1 MNVSTNTNSP
11 FPDQVVSDAE
21 KATLEYGLQVSRAIE
36 QEWFN
41 YGGSGSNRYAS
52 NWNNFHN
59 LRLYARGEQSV
70 QKYKDELA
78 INGDLSYLNLDWK
91 PVPILSKFSNIVAN
105 GITQKQYDITSYSQD
120 PESLKKRTEYAD
132 NVKFDANTIKQRKI
146 AGSLSGISFARSP
159 VPTEELPGN
168 AEEMDLHMQL
178 KYKPAIEIAEEEA
191 INTVLATNEFN
202 LTKSRVNQ
210 DLVNIGIGI
219 TKTSFNPA
227 EGIVVKYV
235 DPAYCVWSYTEDP
248 NFDDIYYVGEVKSI
262 TIPEL
267 KKEFPHIS
275 DEELERIQKSPGN
288 RRLIRGFE
296 NYDYNTV
303 QVMYFEYKT
312 YTDQV
317 FKIKKTDN
325 GLEKAIEKTDAFNPP
340 ANDNFDRVSRSIE
353 VLYEGA
359 KVVGS
364 DMMLKWEMSENMTR
378 PMADTTR
385 VEMSYSMAA
394 PRMYKGVIQSL
405 ISKCVGFADVIQLT
419 HLKIQQVLS
428 RMVPDGIFLDM
439 DGLAEVDLG
448 NGTNYNPAEALNM
461 YFQTGSVVGRSLT
474 QEGDMN
480 RGKVPIQELSSSSGI
495 GKIQALITAYNY
507 NMQMIRDVT
516 GLNEARDG
524 GMPDANAL
532 VGLQKMAANA
542 SNTATKHIQ
551 DASIYLALSTCEN
564 ISLKIADVLNFPLTK
579 NSLMNS
585 ISTFNVETLKEIEK
599 LNLHDFGIF
608 LEMEPDDEERAELQK
623 NIQISLQ
630 TKEIDIEDVIDIN
643 QVKNLK
649 LANQML
655 KLKRTEKAKKVQE
668 AQQANIQAQAQANA
682 QLAEK
687 AAMAEVQKQQAL
699 TAEKVAIEQAKAGFE
714 MQRMQA
720 EAQIKKELMAT
731 EFEYNIQLSQANVA
745 ATQQKEKEIEDR
757 KDKRI
762 EKEGTQQSEM
772 IQQRQTEGMPK
783 NFESSGNDVMGGF
796 GDLSSFGPS

>member
-41 YGGSGSNRYAS
+41 YGGAGSNRYAA

-105 GITQKQYDITSYSQD
+105 GITQKQYDITSYAQD
-120 PESLKKRTEYAD
+120 PQSLKKRTDYAE
-132 NVKFDANTIKQRKI
+132 NLLFDMLTQETRAI
-146 AGSLSGISFARSP
+146 AGKLTGADLSRTGMQDSDLPESM
-159 VPTEELPGN
+159 EER
-168 AEEMDLHMQL
+168 DLHMQL

-191 INTVLATNEFN
+191 INTVLATNEYH
-202 LTKSRVNQ
+202 LTRARVNQ
-210 DLVNIGIGI
+210 DLVNIGIGM

-227 EGIVVKYV
+227 EGIVVDYV

-267 KKEFPHIS
+267 KKEFPNIS
-275 DEELERIQKSPGN
+275 NEELERIQKSPGN

-303 QVMYFEYKT
+303 QVLYFEYKT

-317 FKIKKTDN
+317 FKIKKTDS
-325 GLEKAIEKTDAFNPP
+325 GLEKAIEKTDQFNPP

-359 KVVGS
+359 KVVGT
-364 DMMLKWEMSENMTR
+364 DLMLKWELSENMTR
-378 PMADTTR
+378 PLADTTR
-385 VEMSYSMAA
+385 VEMSYSIAA

-405 ISKCVGFADVIQLT
+405 ISKCIGFADVIQLT

-428 RMVPDGIFLDM
+428 RMVPDGVFLDV

-448 NGTNYNPAEALNM
+448 NGTNYNPQEALNM
-461 YFQTGSVVGRSLT
+461 YFQTGSVVGRSMT

-524 GMPDANAL
+524 SMPDANAL
-532 VGLQKMAANA
+532 VGLQKMAANT
-542 SNTATKHIQ
+542 SNTATKHLQ
-551 DASIYLALSTCEN
+551 DASIQLTLSTCEN
-564 ISLKIADVLNFPLTK
+564 ISLKISDVLNFPLTK

-585 ISTFNVETLKEIEK
+585 VSTFNVETLKEIEN

-623 NIQISLQ
+623 NIQIALQ
-630 TKEIDIEDVIDIN
+630 TKEIDIEDSIDIS
-643 QVKNLK
+643 QIKNLK
-649 LANQML
+649 LANEML
-655 KLKRTEKAKKVQE
+655 KLKRRKKREREQALVQ
-668 AQQANIQAQAQANA
+668 QNIQAQAQANA
-682 QLAEK
+682 ESAEK

-699 TAEKVAIEQAKAGFE
+699 TAEKVAIEQAKSNFE
-714 MQRMQA
+714 MQRMQT

-731 EFEYNIQLSQANVA
+731 EFQYNLQLAQMKAQETKA
-745 ATQQKEKEIEDR
+745 KDAQIEDR

-762 EKEGTQQSEM
+762 EKEGSQQSQLIE
-772 IQQRQTEGMPK
+772 QRQTQGLPK
-783 NFESSGNDVMGGF
+783 DFESAGNDNLGGF
-796 GDLSSFGPS
+796 DLSQFNPQ

>member
-41 YGGSGSNRYAS
+41 YGGAGSNRYAS

-105 GITQKQYDITSYSQD
+105 GITQKQYDISAYSQD
-120 PESLKKRTEYAD
+120 PESLKKRTDYAE
-132 NVKFDANTIKQRKI
+132 NLLFDMLTQETRAI
-146 AGSLSGISFARSP
+146 ASELTGTDLSRTGMQDS
-159 VPTEELPGN
+159 ELPESM
-168 AEEMDLHMQL
+168 EERDLHMQL

-191 INTVLATNEFN
+191 INTVLATNEYH
-202 LTKSRVNQ
+202 LTRARVNQ
-210 DLVNIGIGI
+210 DLVNIGIGM

-227 EGIVVKYV
+227 EGIVVDYV

-248 NFDDIYYVGEVKSI
+248 NFDDIYYVGEVRSI

-267 KKEFPHIS
+267 KKEFPNIS
-275 DEELERIQKSPGN
+275 NEELARIQKSPGN

-303 QVMYFEYKT
+303 QVLYFEYKT

-325 GLEKAIEKTDAFNPP
+325 GLEKAIEKTDQFNPP

-359 KVVGS
+359 KVVGT
-364 DMMLKWEMSENMTR
+364 DLMLKWELSENMTR
-378 PMADTTR
+378 PLADTTR
-385 VEMSYSMAA
+385 VEMSYSIAA

-405 ISKCVGFADVIQLT
+405 ISKCIGFADVIQLT

-428 RMVPDGIFLDM
+428 RMVPDGVFLDV

-448 NGTNYNPAEALNM
+448 NGTNYNPQEALNM
-461 YFQTGSVVGRSLT
+461 YFQTGSVVGRSMT

-524 GMPDANAL
+524 SMPDANAL
-532 VGLQKMAANA
+532 VGLQKMAANT

-551 DASIYLALSTCEN
+551 DASIQLTLSTCEN
-564 ISLKIADVLNFPLTK
+564 ISLKISDVLNFPLTK

-585 ISTFNVETLKEIEK
+585 VSTFNVETLKEIEN

-623 NIQISLQ
+623 NIQIALQ
-630 TKEIDIEDVIDIN
+630 TKEIDIEDSIDIN
-643 QVKNLK
+643 QIKNLK
-649 LANQML
+649 LANEML
-655 KLKRTEKAKKVQE
+655 KLKRKKKREREQALVQ
-668 AQQANIQAQAQANA
+668 QNIQAQAQANA
-682 QLAEK
+682 ESAEK

-699 TAEKVAIEQAKAGFE
+699 TAEKVAIEQAKSNFE

-731 EFEYNIQLSQANVA
+731 EFQYNLKLAQMKSQE
-745 ATQQKEKEIEDR
+745 TQAKDAQIEDR

-762 EKEGTQQSEM
+762 EKEGSQQSQLIE
-772 IQQRQTEGMPK
+772 QRQTQGLPK
-783 NFESSGNDVMGGF
+783 DFESAGNDNLGGF
-796 GDLSSFGPS
+796 DLSQFNPQ

>member
-41 YGGSGSNRYAS
+41 YGGAGSNRYAA

-105 GITQKQYDITSYSQD
+105 GITQKQYDINSYAQD
-120 PESLKKRTEYAD
+120 PQSLKKRTDYAE
-132 NVKFDANTIKQRKI
+132 NIAFDMRTKEARAIANKVIPNDLSKSGLPE
-146 AGSLSGISFARSP
+146 GSLPESM
-159 VPTEELPGN
+159 EER
-168 AEEMDLHMQL
+168 DLHMQL
-178 KYKPAIEIAEEEA
+178 SYKPAIEIAEEEA
-191 INTVLATNEFN
+191 INTVLATNEYD
-202 LTKSRVNQ
+202 LTRARVNQ

-219 TKTSFNPA
+219 TKTSFNTA
-227 EGIVVKYV
+227 EGIVVDYV

-267 KKEFPHIS
+267 KKEFPNIS
-275 DEELERIQKSPGN
+275 NEELERIQKYPGN
-288 RRLIRGFE
+288 RRMIRGFE

-303 QVMYFEYKT
+303 QILYFEYKT

-340 ANDNFDRVSRSIE
+340 PNDNFDRVSRSIE

-359 KVVGS
+359 KVIGT
-364 DMMLKWEMSENMTR
+364 DIILKWELAENMTR
-378 PMADTTR
+378 PLADTTR
-385 VEMSYSMAA
+385 VEMSYSMCA

-405 ISKCVGFADVIQLT
+405 ISKCIGFADVIQLT
-419 HLKIQQVLS
+419 HLKMQQVLS
-428 RMVPDGIFLDM
+428 RMVPDGVFLDV

-448 NGTNYNPAEALNM
+448 NGTSYNPQEALNM
-461 YFQTGSVVGRSLT
+461 YFQTGSVVGRSMT

-495 GKIQALITAYNY
+495 GKMQSLITAYNY

-524 GMPDANAL
+524 AMPNPDAL

-551 DASIYLALSTCEN
+551 DASIQLTLSTCEN

-585 ISTFNVETLKEIEK
+585 VSTFNVETLKEIEN

-608 LEMEPDDEERAELQK
+608 LEIEPDDEEKAELQK
-623 NIQISLQ
+623 NIQIALQ
-630 TKEIDIEDVIDIN
+630 TKEIDIEDSIDIK
-643 QVKNLK
+643 QIKNIK
-649 LANQML
+649 LANEML
-655 KLKRTEKAKKVQE
+655 KLKRKKKQEREQALVQ
-668 AQQANIQAQAQANA
+668 QNIQAQAQANA
-682 QLAEK
+682 QSAEK

-699 TAEKVAIEQAKAGFE
+699 TAEKVAIEQAKSNFE
-714 MQRMQA
+714 MQRMQT
-720 EAQIKKELMAT
+720 EAQIKKELMAA
-731 EFEYNIQLSQANVA
+731 EFQYNLQLAQMKAQA
-745 ATQQKEKEIEDR
+745 TKQKETEIEDR

-762 EKEGTQQSEM
+762 EKEGTQQSQLIE
-772 IQQRQTEGMPK
+772 QRQTQGVPRD
-783 NFESSGNDVMGGF
+783 FESAGNGNLGGF
-796 GDLSSFGPS
+796 DLSQFNPQ

>member
-11 FPDQVVSDAE
+11 FPDQVVSEEE
-21 KATLEYGLQVSRAIE
+21 KATLAYGLQVSRAIE

-41 YGGSGSNRYAS
+41 YGGAGSNRYLT

-105 GITQKQYDITSYSQD
+105 GITQKQYDLSAYSQD
-120 PESLKKRTEYAD
+120 PASLKKRTDYAENIAFD
-132 NVKFDANTIKQRKI
+132 MRTQDARAIASEVIPNDLSRSGIPDANLPE
-146 AGSLSGISFARSP
+146 SM
-159 VPTEELPGN
+159 EER
-168 AEEMDLHMQL
+168 DLHMQL
-178 KYKPAIEIAEEEA
+178 QYKPAVEIAEEEA
-191 INTVLATNEFN
+191 INTVLATNEYN
-202 LTKSRVNQ
+202 LTRARVNQ

-227 EGIVVKYV
+227 EGIVVDYV

-248 NFDDIYYVGEVKSI
+248 NFEDIYYFGEVKSI

-267 KKEFPHIS
+267 KKEFPYIS
-275 DEELERIQKSPGN
+275 NEELEKIQKSPGN
-288 RRLIRGFE
+288 RRMIRGFE

-317 FKIKKTDN
+317 FKIKRTDS
-325 GLEKAIEKTDAFNPP
+325 GLEKAIEKTSEFDPP
-340 ANDNFDRVSRSIE
+340 PNDNFERVARSIE
-353 VLYEGA
+353 VLYQGA
-359 KVVGS
+359 KIVGT
-364 DMMLKWEMSENMTR
+364 DMMLEWKLSENMTR

-385 VEMSYSMAA
+385 VEMSYSIAA

-405 ISKCVGFADVIQLT
+405 VSKCIGFADVIQLT

-428 RMVPDGIFLDM
+428 RMVPDGIFLDI

-461 YFQTGSVVGRSLT
+461 YFQTGSVVGRSMT
-474 QEGDMN
+474 QDGDMN

-495 GKIQALITAYNY
+495 GKIQSLITAYNY

-524 GMPDANAL
+524 AMPDPNSL

-551 DASIYLALSTCEN
+551 DASIQLTLSTCEN
-564 ISLKIADVLNFPLTK
+564 ISLKIVDVLNFPLTK

-585 ISTFNVETLKEIEK
+585 VSTFNVETLKEIEN

-608 LEMEPDDEERAELQK
+608 LEMEPDDEEKAELQQS
-623 NIQISLQ
+623 IQISLQ
-630 TKEIDIEDVIDIN
+630 TKEIDIEDAIDLKAI
-643 QVKNLK
+643 KNLK

-655 KLKRTEKAKKVQE
+655 KVKRKKKQEREQALVQ
-668 AQQANIQAQAQANA
+668 QNIQAQAQANA
-682 QLAEK
+682 QASEK

-699 TAEKVAIEQAKAGFE
+699 TAEKVAIEQAKSNFE

-720 EAQIKKELMAT
+720 EAQISKEIMAT
-731 EFEYNIQLSQANVA
+731 KFQYDLKLAQAALQANKTKEDNADA
-745 ATQQKEKEIEDR
+745 AKA
-757 KDKRI
+757 KRI
-762 EKEGTQQSEM
+762 EKEGTQQSQM
-772 IQQRQTEGMPK
+772 IEQRQNKGMPK
-783 NFESSGNDVMGGF
+783 DFEEGSGGAMGGMDMSQF
-796 GDLSSFGPS
+796 MPQ

>member
-21 KATLEYGLQVSRAIE
+21 KATIEYGLQVSRAIE

-105 GITQKQYDITSYSQD
+105 GITQKQYDITSYAQD
-120 PESLKKRTEYAD
+120 PESLKKRTDHAD
-132 NVKFDANTIKQRKI
+132 NILFDMLTKEQRATASQVI
-146 AGSLSGISFARSP
+146 PMDLSRSNMP
-159 VPTEELPGN
+159 EGELPESI
-168 AEEMDLHMQL
+168 EERDLHMQL
-178 KYKPAIEIAEEEA
+178 SYKQAIEIAEEEA
-191 INTVLATNEFN
+191 INTVLATNEFD
-202 LTKSRVNQ
+202 LVKSRVNQ

-227 EGIVVKYV
+227 EGIVVDYV

-317 FKIKKTDN
+317 FKIKRTDN

-405 ISKCVGFADVIQLT
+405 ISKCIGFADVIQLT
-419 HLKIQQVLS
+419 HLKMQQVLS

-474 QEGDMN
+474 QDGDMN

-524 GMPDANAL
+524 AMPDANAL

-585 ISTFNVETLKEIEK
+585 ISTFNVETLKEIQK

-608 LEMEPDDEERAELQK
+608 LEMEPDDEEKAELAK
-623 NIQISLQ
+623 NIQIALQ
-630 TKEIDIEDVIDIN
+630 TKEIDIEDAIDVKEI
-643 QVKNLK
+643 KNLK
-649 LANQML
+649 LANQLL
-655 KLKRTEKAKKVQE
+655 KLKRKKKQE
-668 AQQANIQAQAQANA
+668 QAQATAQQNIQAQAQANA

-687 AAMAEVQKQQAL
+687 SAMAEVQKQQAL
-699 TAEKVAIEQAKAGFE
+699 TAEKVAIEQAKAGYE

-731 EFEYNIQLSQANVA
+731 EFQYNIQLAQAA
-745 ATQQKEKEIEDR
+745 GTATQQKEKEIEDR
-757 KDKRI
+757 KDKRVKI
-762 EKEGTQQSEM
+762 QGTQQSEL
-772 IQQRQTEGMPK
+772 IEQRQNEGMPK
-783 NFESSGNDVMGGF
+783 NFESQGNDVMGGF
-796 GDLSSFGPS
+796 DLSSFDPS

>member
-105 GITQKQYDITSYSQD
+105 GITQKQYDITSYAQD
-120 PESLKKRTEYAD
+120 PESLKRRTEYAS
-132 NVKFDANTIKQRKI
+132 NILFDMNTKEEQAI
-146 AGSLSGISFARSP
+146 ASELIGVSFKKSA
-159 VPTEELPGN
+159 VPDKDLPETLEER
-168 AEEMDLHMQL
+168 DLHMQL
-178 KYKPAIEIAEEEA
+178 SYKQAIEIAEEEA
-191 INTVLATNEFN
+191 INTVLATNEFD
-202 LTKSRVNQ
+202 LTKARVNQ

-317 FKIKKTDN
+317 FKIKKTDS

-419 HLKIQQVLS
+419 HLKMQQVLS

-524 GMPDANAL
+524 AMPDANSL

-551 DASIYLALSTCEN
+551 DASVYLALSTCEN

-585 ISTFNVETLKEIEK
+585 VSTFNVETLKEIEK

-608 LEMEPDDEERAELQK
+608 LEMEPDDEEKAELQQ
-623 NIQISLQ
+623 NIQIALQ
-630 TKEIDIEDVIDIN
+630 TKEIDIEDAIDIKEI
-643 QVKNLK
+643 KNLK

-655 KLKRTEKAKKVQE
+655 KLKRKQKQE
-668 AQQANIQAQAQANA
+668 AAQAIVQQNIQAQAQANA
-682 QLAEK
+682 ESSEK

-699 TAEKVAIEQAKAGFE
+699 TAEKVSIEQAKANFE

-731 EFEYNIQLSQANVA
+731 EFQYNIQLAQAAGA

-757 KDKRI
+757 KDKRVKI
-762 EKEGTQQSEM
+762 QGTQQSEL
-772 IQQRQTEGMPK
+772 IEQRQNQGMPK
-783 NFESSGNDVMGGF
+783 NFESQGNDVMGGF
-796 GDLSSFGPS
+796 DLSSFDPS

>member
-105 GITQKQYDITSYSQD
+105 GITQKQYDITSYAQD
-120 PESLKKRTEYAD
+120 PESLKRRTEYAS
-132 NVKFDANTIKQRKI
+132 NILFDMNTKEEQAI
-146 AGSLSGISFARSP
+146 ASELIGVSFKKSA
-159 VPTEELPGN
+159 VPNEDLPETLEER
-168 AEEMDLHMQL
+168 DLHMQL
-178 KYKPAIEIAEEEA
+178 SYKQAIEIAEEEA
-191 INTVLATNEFN
+191 INTVLATNEFD
-202 LTKSRVNQ
+202 LTKARVNQ

-317 FKIKKTDN
+317 FKIKKTDS

-419 HLKIQQVLS
+419 HLKMQQVLS

-524 GMPDANAL
+524 AMPDANSL

-585 ISTFNVETLKEIEK
+585 VSTFNVETLKEIEK

-608 LEMEPDDEERAELQK
+608 LEMEPDDEEKAELQQ
-623 NIQISLQ
+623 NIQIALQ
-630 TKEIDIEDVIDIN
+630 TKEIDIEDAIDIKEI
-643 QVKNLK
+643 KNLK

-655 KLKRTEKAKKVQE
+655 KLKRKQKQE
-668 AQQANIQAQAQANA
+668 AAQAIVQQNIQAQAQANA
-682 QLAEK
+682 ESSEK

-699 TAEKVAIEQAKAGFE
+699 TAEKVSIEQAKANFE

-731 EFEYNIQLSQANVA
+731 EFQYNIQLAQAA
-745 ATQQKEKEIEDR
+745 GSATQQKEKEIEDR
-757 KDKRI
+757 KDKRVKI
-762 EKEGTQQSEM
+762 QGTQQSEL
-772 IQQRQTEGMPK
+772 IEQRQNQGMPK
-783 NFESSGNDVMGGF
+783 NFESQGNDVMGGF
-796 GDLSSFGPS
+796 DLSSFDPS

>member
-21 KATLEYGLQVSRAIE
+21 KATIEYGLQVSRAIE

-105 GITQKQYDITSYSQD
+105 GITQKQYDITSYAQD
-120 PESLKKRTEYAD
+120 PESLKRRTDHAD
-132 NVKFDANTIKQRKI
+132 NILFDMFTKEQRATASQVI
-146 AGSLSGISFARSP
+146 PMDLSRSNMP
-159 VPTEELPGN
+159 EGELPESI
-168 AEEMDLHMQL
+168 EERDLHMQL
-178 KYKPAIEIAEEEA
+178 SYKQAIEIAEEEA
-191 INTVLATNEFN
+191 INTVLATNEFD
-202 LTKSRVNQ
+202 LIKSRVNQ

-227 EGIVVKYV
+227 EGIVVDYV

-385 VEMSYSMAA
+385 VEMSYSIAA

-405 ISKCVGFADVIQLT
+405 ISKCIGFADVIQLT

-474 QEGDMN
+474 QDGDMN

-551 DASIYLALSTCEN
+551 DASIYLSLSTCEN

-585 ISTFNVETLKEIEK
+585 VSTFNVDTLKEIER

-608 LEMEPDDEERAELQK
+608 LEMEPDDEERAELQQ
-623 NIQISLQ
+623 NIQIALQ
-630 TKEIDIEDVIDIN
+630 TKEIDIEDAIDIREI
-643 QVKNLK
+643 KNLK

-655 KLKRTEKAKKVQE
+655 KLKRKKKQE
-668 AQQANIQAQAQANA
+668 AAQAMVQQNIQAQAQANA
-682 QLAEK
+682 ESSEK

-699 TAEKVAIEQAKAGFE
+699 TAEKVAIEQAKAGF
-714 MQRMQA
+714 
-720 EAQIKKELMAT
+720 
-731 EFEYNIQLSQANVA
+731 
-745 ATQQKEKEIEDR
+745 
-757 KDKRI
+757 
-762 EKEGTQQSEM
+762 
-772 IQQRQTEGMPK
+772 
-783 NFESSGNDVMGGF
+783 
-796 GDLSSFGPS
+796 

>member
-21 KATLEYGLQVSRAIE
+21 KATIEYGLQVSRAIE

-78 INGDLSYLNLDWK
+78 INGDLSYLNLDWT

-105 GITQKQYDITSYSQD
+105 GITQKQYDISSYSQD
-120 PESLKKRTEYAD
+120 PESLKKRTDYAS
-132 NVKFDANTIKQRKI
+132 NILFDMLTQEEQAI
-146 AGSLSGISFARSP
+146 ASEVMNIDLKRSNIP
-159 VPTEELPGN
+159 QGELP
-168 AEEMDLHMQL
+168 ATLEERDLHMQL
-178 KYKPAIEIAEEEA
+178 SYKPAIEIAEEEA
-191 INTVLATNEFN
+191 INTVLATNEFD
-202 LTKSRVNQ
+202 LVKSRVNQ

-227 EGIVVKYV
+227 EGIVVDYV

-317 FKIKKTDN
+317 FKIKRTDS
-325 GLEKAIEKTDAFNPP
+325 GLEKAIIKTDSFNPP
-340 ANDNFDRVSRSIE
+340 PSDNFDRVSRSIE

-378 PMADTTR
+378 PLADTTR

-405 ISKCVGFADVIQLT
+405 ISKCIGFADVIQLT

-474 QEGDMN
+474 QDGDMN

-524 GMPDANAL
+524 AMPDANAL

-551 DASIYLALSTCEN
+551 DASIYLSLSTCEN
-564 ISLKIADVLNFPLTK
+564 ISLKINDVLNFPLTK

-585 ISTFNVETLKEIEK
+585 ISTFNVETLKEIEN

-608 LEMEPDDEERAELQK
+608 LEMEPDDEEKADLQQ
-623 NIQISLQ
+623 NIQIALQ
-630 TKEIDIEDVIDIN
+630 TKEIDIEDAIDIKDI
-643 QVKNLK
+643 KNIK

-655 KLKRTEKAKKVQE
+655 KLKRKKKQE
-668 AQQANIQAQAQANA
+668 AAQALVQQNIQAQAQANA
-682 QLAEK
+682 ESSEK

-720 EAQIKKELMAT
+720 EAMIKKELMAT
-731 EFEYNIQLSQANVA
+731 EFQYNIQLAQAAGA

-762 EKEGTQQSEM
+762 EKEGTQQSEL

-783 NFESSGNDVMGGF
+783 NFESQGNDVMGGF
-796 GDLSSFGPS
+796 DLSSFSPS

>member
-21 KATLEYGLQVSRAIE
+21 KATIEYGLQVSRAIE

-105 GITQKQYDITSYSQD
+105 GITQKQYDITSYAQD
-120 PESLKKRTEYAD
+120 PESLKRRTDHAD
-132 NVKFDANTIKQRKI
+132 NILFDMFTKEQRATASQVI
-146 AGSLSGISFARSP
+146 PMDLSRSNMP
-159 VPTEELPGN
+159 EGELPESI
-168 AEEMDLHMQL
+168 EERDLHMQL
-178 KYKPAIEIAEEEA
+178 SYKQAIEIAEEEA
-191 INTVLATNEFN
+191 INTVLATNEFD
-202 LTKSRVNQ
+202 LIKSRVNQ

-227 EGIVVKYV
+227 EGIVVDYV

-317 FKIKKTDN
+317 FKIKRTDS
-325 GLEKAIEKTDAFNPP
+325 GLEKAIIKTDSFNPP
-340 ANDNFDRVSRSIE
+340 PSDNFDRVSRSIE

-378 PMADTTR
+378 PLADTTR

-405 ISKCVGFADVIQLT
+405 ISKCIGFADVIQLT

-524 GMPDANAL
+524 AMPDANAL

-551 DASIYLALSTCEN
+551 DASIYLSLSTCEN
-564 ISLKIADVLNFPLTK
+564 ISLKINDVLNFPLTK

-585 ISTFNVETLKEIEK
+585 VSTFNVETLKEIEN

-608 LEMEPDDEERAELQK
+608 LEMEPDDEEKADLQQ
-623 NIQISLQ
+623 NIQIALQ
-630 TKEIDIEDVIDIN
+630 TKEIDIEDAIDIKEI
-643 QVKNLK
+643 KNIK

-655 KLKRTEKAKKVQE
+655 KLKRKKKQE
-668 AQQANIQAQAQANA
+668 AAQAMVQQNIKAQAQANA
-682 QLAEK
+682 ESSEK

-699 TAEKVAIEQAKAGFE
+699 TAEKVAIEQAKAGYE

-731 EFEYNIQLSQANVA
+731 EFEYNMQLAQASVA

-762 EKEGTQQSEM
+762 EKEGTQQSEL

>member
-21 KATLEYGLQVSRAIE
+21 KATIEYGLQVSRAIE

-105 GITQKQYDITSYSQD
+105 GITQKQYDITSYAQD
-120 PESLKKRTEYAD
+120 PESLKKRTDHAD
-132 NVKFDANTIKQRKI
+132 NILFDMLTKEQRATASQVI
-146 AGSLSGISFARSP
+146 PMDLSRSNMP
-159 VPTEELPGN
+159 EGELPESI
-168 AEEMDLHMQL
+168 EERDLHMQL
-178 KYKPAIEIAEEEA
+178 SYKQAIEIAEEEA
-191 INTVLATNEFN
+191 INTVLATNEFD
-202 LTKSRVNQ
+202 LVKSRVNQ

-227 EGIVVKYV
+227 EGIVVDYV

-317 FKIKKTDN
+317 FKIKRTDN

-405 ISKCVGFADVIQLT
+405 ISKCIGFADVIQLT
-419 HLKIQQVLS
+419 HLKMQQVLS

-474 QEGDMN
+474 QDGDMN

-524 GMPDANAL
+524 AMPDANAL

-585 ISTFNVETLKEIEK
+585 ISTFNVETLKEIQK

-608 LEMEPDDEERAELQK
+608 L
-623 NIQISLQ
+623 SL
-630 TKEIDIEDVIDIN
+630 IHI
-643 QVKNLK
+643 
-649 LANQML
+649 
-655 KLKRTEKAKKVQE
+655 
-668 AQQANIQAQAQANA
+668 
-682 QLAEK
+682 
-687 AAMAEVQKQQAL
+687 
-699 TAEKVAIEQAKAGFE
+699 
-714 MQRMQA
+714 
-720 EAQIKKELMAT
+720 
-731 EFEYNIQLSQANVA
+731 
-745 ATQQKEKEIEDR
+745 
-757 KDKRI
+757 
-762 EKEGTQQSEM
+762 
-772 IQQRQTEGMPK
+772 
-783 NFESSGNDVMGGF
+783 
-796 GDLSSFGPS
+796 

>member
-21 KATLEYGLQVSRAIE
+21 KATIEYGLQVSRAIE

-105 GITQKQYDITSYSQD
+105 GITQKQYDITSYAQD
-120 PESLKKRTEYAD
+120 PESLKRRTDHAD
-132 NVKFDANTIKQRKI
+132 NILFDMFTKEQRATASQVI
-146 AGSLSGISFARSP
+146 PMDLSRSNMP
-159 VPTEELPGN
+159 EGELPESI
-168 AEEMDLHMQL
+168 EERDLHMQL
-178 KYKPAIEIAEEEA
+178 SYKQAIEIAEEEA
-191 INTVLATNEFN
+191 INTVLATNEFD
-202 LTKSRVNQ
+202 LVKSRVNQ

-227 EGIVVKYV
+227 EGIVVDYV

-317 FKIKKTDN
+317 FKIKRTDS
-325 GLEKAIEKTDAFNPP
+325 GLEKAIIKTDSFNPP
-340 ANDNFDRVSRSIE
+340 PSDNFDRVSRSIE

-378 PMADTTR
+378 PLADTTR

-405 ISKCVGFADVIQLT
+405 ISKCIGFADVIQLT

-474 QEGDMN
+474 QDGDMN

-524 GMPDANAL
+524 AMPDANAL

-551 DASIYLALSTCEN
+551 DASIYLSLSTCEN
-564 ISLKIADVLNFPLTK
+564 ISLKINDVLNFPLTK

-585 ISTFNVETLKEIEK
+585 ISTFNVETLKEIEN

-608 LEMEPDDEERAELQK
+608 LEMEPDDEEKADLQQ
-623 NIQISLQ
+623 NIQIALQ
-630 TKEIDIEDVIDIN
+630 TKEIDIEDAIDIKDI
-643 QVKNLK
+643 KNIK

-655 KLKRTEKAKKVQE
+655 KLKRKKKQE
-668 AQQANIQAQAQANA
+668 AAQAMVQQNIQAQAQANA
-682 QLAEK
+682 ESSEK

-720 EAQIKKELMAT
+720 EAMIKKELMAT
-731 EFEYNIQLSQANVA
+731 EFQYNIQLAQAAGA

-762 EKEGTQQSEM
+762 EKEGTQQSEL

-783 NFESSGNDVMGGF
+783 NFESQGNDVMGGF
-796 GDLSSFGPS
+796 DLSSFSPS

>member
-21 KATLEYGLQVSRAIE
+21 KATIEYGLQVSRAIE

-78 INGDLSYLNLDWK
+78 INGDLSYLNLDWT

-105 GITQKQYDITSYSQD
+105 GITQKQYDISSYSQD
-120 PESLKKRTEYAD
+120 PESLKKRTDYAS
-132 NVKFDANTIKQRKI
+132 NILFDMLTQKEQAI
-146 AGSLSGISFARSP
+146 ASEVMNIDLKRSNIP
-159 VPTEELPGN
+159 QEELP
-168 AEEMDLHMQL
+168 ATLEERDLHMQL
-178 KYKPAIEIAEEEA
+178 SYKPAIEIAEEEA
-191 INTVLATNEFN
+191 INTVLATNEFD
-202 LTKSRVNQ
+202 LVKSRVNQ

-227 EGIVVKYV
+227 EGIVVDYV

-317 FKIKKTDN
+317 FKIKRTDS
-325 GLEKAIEKTDAFNPP
+325 GLEKAIIKTDSFNPP
-340 ANDNFDRVSRSIE
+340 PSDNFDRVSRSIE

-378 PMADTTR
+378 PLADTTR

-405 ISKCVGFADVIQLT
+405 ISKCIGFADVIQLT

-585 ISTFNVETLKEIEK
+585 VSTFNVETLKEIEK

-608 LEMEPDDEERAELQK
+608 LEMEPDDEEKAELQK
-623 NIQISLQ
+623 NVQIALQ
-630 TKEIDIEDVIDIN
+630 TKEIDIEDAIDIN
-643 QVKNLK
+643 EIRNLK

-655 KLKRTEKAKKVQE
+655 KLKRKKKQEREQALVQ
-668 AQQANIQAQAQANA
+668 QNIQAQAQANA
-682 QLAEK
+682 ESSEK
-687 AAMAEVQKQQAL
+687 AAMAELQKQQAL
-699 TAEKVAIEQAKAGFE
+699 TAEKVAIEQAKSNFE
-714 MQRMQA
+714 MQRMQT

-731 EFEYNIQLSQANVA
+731 EFEYNMQLAQANVA

-762 EKEGTQQSEM
+762 EKEGTQQSEL
-772 IQQRQTEGMPK
+772 IQQRQTQGMPK
-783 NFESSGNDVMGGF
+783 NFESQGNDVMGGF
-796 GDLSSFGPS
+796 DLSSFDPS

>member
-21 KATLEYGLQVSRAIE
+21 KATIEYGLQVSRAIE

-78 INGDLSYLNLDWK
+78 INGDLSYLNLDWT

-105 GITQKQYDITSYSQD
+105 GITQKQYDISSYSQD
-120 PESLKKRTEYAD
+120 PESLKKRTDYAS
-132 NVKFDANTIKQRKI
+132 NILFDMLTQEEQAI
-146 AGSLSGISFARSP
+146 ASEVMNIDLKRSNIP
-159 VPTEELPGN
+159 QGELP
-168 AEEMDLHMQL
+168 ATLEERDLHMQL
-178 KYKPAIEIAEEEA
+178 SYKPAIEIAEEEA
-191 INTVLATNEFN
+191 INTVLATNEFD
-202 LTKSRVNQ
+202 LVKSRVNQ

-227 EGIVVKYV
+227 EGIVVDYV

-317 FKIKKTDN
+317 FKIKRTDS
-325 GLEKAIEKTDAFNPP
+325 GLEKAIIKTDSFNPP
-340 ANDNFDRVSRSIE
+340 PSDNFDRVSRSIE

-378 PMADTTR
+378 PLADTTR

-405 ISKCVGFADVIQLT
+405 ISKCIGFADVIQLT

-474 QEGDMN
+474 QDGDMN

-524 GMPDANAL
+524 AMPDANAL

-551 DASIYLALSTCEN
+551 DASIYLSLSTCEN
-564 ISLKIADVLNFPLTK
+564 ISLKINDVLNFPLTK

-585 ISTFNVETLKEIEK
+585 ISTFNVETLKEIEN

-608 LEMEPDDEERAELQK
+608 LEMEPDDEEKADLQQ
-623 NIQISLQ
+623 NIQIALQ
-630 TKEIDIEDVIDIN
+630 TKEIDIEDAIDIKDI
-643 QVKNLK
+643 KNIK

-655 KLKRTEKAKKVQE
+655 KLKRKKKQE
-668 AQQANIQAQAQANA
+668 AAQAMVQQNIQAQAQANA
-682 QLAEK
+682 ESSEK

-720 EAQIKKELMAT
+720 EAMIKKELMAT
-731 EFEYNIQLSQANVA
+731 EFQYNIQLAQAAGA

-762 EKEGTQQSEM
+762 EKEGTQQSEL

-783 NFESSGNDVMGGF
+783 NFESQGNDVMGGF
-796 GDLSSFGPS
+796 DLSSFSPS

>member
-1 MNVSTNTNSP
+1 MNISTNTNSS

-21 KATLEYGLQVSRAIE
+21 KATWEYGLRVSRAIE

-41 YGGSGSNRYAS
+41 YGGSGSNRYAT

-105 GITQKQYDITSYSQD
+105 GITQKQYDLTSYAQD
-120 PESLKKRTEYAD
+120 PESLKKRTDFAENLLFDMVTLPEQEKANKIL
-132 NVKFDANTIKQRKI
+132 NVNTKRTNIPNEDLPESI
-146 AGSLSGISFARSP
+146 
-159 VPTEELPGN
+159 EER
-168 AEEMDLHMQL
+168 DLHMQL
-178 KYKPAIEIAEEEA
+178 NYKQAIEIAEEEA
-191 INTVLATNEFN
+191 INTVLATNEFD
-202 LTKSRVNQ
+202 LTKARVNQ

-227 EGIVVKYV
+227 EGIVVDYV

-248 NFDDIYYVGEVKSI
+248 HFEDIYYVGEVKSI

-267 KKEFPHIS
+267 KKEFPNIS
-275 DEELERIQKSPGN
+275 NEELEKIQKMPGN
-288 RRLIRGFE
+288 RRMIRGFE

-303 QVMYFEYKT
+303 QVLYFEYKT

-317 FKIKKTDN
+317 FKIKRTDS
-325 GLEKAIEKTDAFNPP
+325 GLEKAIEKTDEFNPP
-340 ANDNFDRVSRSIE
+340 PNDNFERVARSIE

-359 KVVGS
+359 KVIGT
-364 DMMLKWEMSENMTR
+364 DIMLKWEMSENMTR
-378 PMADTTR
+378 PLADTTR
-385 VEMSYSMAA
+385 VEMSYSLCA
-394 PRMYKGVIQSL
+394 PRMYKGKIQSL
-405 ISKCVGFADVIQLT
+405 ISKCIGFADVIQLT

-474 QEGDMN
+474 QDGDMN
-480 RGKVPIQELSSSSGI
+480 RGKVPIQELNSSNGM
-495 GKIQALITAYNY
+495 GKIQSLITAYNY

-524 GMPDANAL
+524 SLPSADSL

-542 SNTATKHIQ
+542 SNVATKHIQ
-551 DASIYLALSTCEN
+551 DASLFLALSTCEN
-564 ISLKIADVLNFPLTK
+564 ISLKIDDVLNFPLTK

-585 ISTFNVETLKEIEK
+585 ISTFNVETLREMEN
-599 LNLHDFGIF
+599 LNLHDFGIY
-608 LEMEPDDEERAELQK
+608 LEMEPDDEEKAELAA
-623 NIQISLQ
+623 NINASLKQ
-630 TKEIDIEDVIDIN
+630 GSIDIEEAIDIREI
-643 QVKNLK
+643 KNLK

-655 KLKRTEKAKKVQE
+655 KLKRKKKLEREQAVT
-668 AQQANIQAQAQANA
+668 QQNIQAQAEANA
-682 QLAEK
+682 QASEK

-699 TAEKVAIEQAKAGFE
+699 TSEKVAIEQAKSQFE
-714 MQRMQA
+714 IQRMER
-720 EAQIKKELMAT
+720 EAQIKKQLMAT
-731 EFEYNIQLSQANVA
+731 EFEYNMQLAQAQIG
-745 ATQQKEKEIEDR
+745 ATTQKEKEIEDR
-757 KDKRI
+757 KDKRVKI
-762 EKEGTQQSEM
+762 QGTQQSEL

-783 NFESSGNDVMGGF
+783 DFESQGNDVMGGF
-796 GDLSSFGPS
+796 NLSSFDPS

>member
-41 YGGSGSNRYAS
+41 YGGAGSNRYS
-52 NWNNFHN
+52 VNWNSFHN

-105 GITQKQYDITSYSQD
+105 GITQKQYDLSAYSQD
-120 PESLKKRTEYAD
+120 PQSLKKRTRYAE
-132 NVKFDANTIKQRKI
+132 NILFDMLTIESRAKASEIIPMDLSR
-146 AGSLSGISFARSP
+146 SGIPDNALP
-159 VPTEELPGN
+159 ETMEER
-168 AEEMDLHMQL
+168 DLHMQL
-178 KYKPAIEIAEEEA
+178 RYKPAIEIAEEEA
-191 INTVLATNEFN
+191 INTVLATNEYD
-202 LTKSRVNQ
+202 LVRARVNQ
-210 DLVNIGIGI
+210 DLVNIGIGV

-227 EGIVVKYV
+227 EGIVVDYV

-262 TIPEL
+262 SIPEL
-267 KKEFPHIS
+267 KKEFPYIS
-275 DEELERIQKSPGN
+275 NEELEKIQKSPGN
-288 RRLIRGFE
+288 RRMIQGFE
-296 NYDYNTV
+296 NYDNNTV
-303 QVMYFEYKT
+303 QVLYFEYKT

-317 FKIKKTDN
+317 FKIKRTDT
-325 GLEKAIEKTDAFNPP
+325 GLEKAIEKTDMFNPP
-340 ANDNFDRVSRSIE
+340 PNDNFERVARSIE

-359 KVVGS
+359 KIIGT
-364 DMMLKWEMSENMTR
+364 DIMLKWNMSENMTR
-378 PMADTTR
+378 PLADTTR
-385 VEMSYSMAA
+385 VEMSYSMSA

-405 ISKCVGFADVIQLT
+405 ISKCIGFADVIQLT
-419 HLKIQQVLS
+419 HLKIQQVLA
-428 RMVPDGIFLDM
+428 RMVPDGVFLDV

-448 NGTNYNPAEALNM
+448 NGTNYNPQEALNM
-461 YFQTGSVVGRSLT
+461 YFQTGSVVGRSMT

-524 GMPDANAL
+524 SMPNPDSL

-542 SNTATKHIQ
+542 SNVATKHIQ
-551 DASIYLALSTCEN
+551 DASIQLTLSTCEN
-564 ISLKIADVLNFPLTK
+564 ISLKINDVLNFPLTK

-585 ISTFNVETLKEIEK
+585 VSTFNVETLKEIEN

-608 LEMEPDDEERAELQK
+608 LEMEPDEEERAELQK
-623 NIQISLQ
+623 NIQICLQ
-630 TKEIDIEDVIDIN
+630 TKEIDIEDSIDIN
-643 QVKNLK
+643 QIKNLK
-649 LANQML
+649 LANEML
-655 KLKRTEKAKKVQE
+655 KVKRKKRQQREQALVQ
-668 AQQANIQAQAQANA
+668 QNIQAQAQANA
-682 QLAEK
+682 QASEK

-699 TAEKVAIEQAKAGFE
+699 TAEKVSIEQAKSNFE

-731 EFEYNIQLSQANVA
+731 EFQYNLQLEQIKARQIKAKEDNADVA
-745 ATQQKEKEIEDR
+745 KA
-757 KDKRI
+757 KRI
-762 EKEGTQQSEM
+762 EKEGTQQSQM
-772 IQQRQTEGMPK
+772 IEQRQSKGMPK
-783 NFESSGNDVMGGF
+783 DFENMEQGSMSGMDMSQF
-796 GDLSSFGPS
+796 MPQ

>member
-105 GITQKQYDITSYSQD
+105 GITQKQYDITSYAQD
-120 PESLKKRTEYAD
+120 PESLKKRTEYAS
-132 NVKFDANTIKQRKI
+132 NILFDMNTQKEQAI
-146 AGSLSGISFARSP
+146 ASELIGVSFKKSA
-159 VPTEELPGN
+159 VPNKDLPETLEER
-168 AEEMDLHMQL
+168 DLHMQL
-178 KYKPAIEIAEEEA
+178 SYKQAIEIAEEEA
-191 INTVLATNEFN
+191 INTVLATNEFD
-202 LTKSRVNQ
+202 LTKARVNQ

-317 FKIKKTDN
+317 FKIKKTDS

-364 DMMLKWEMSENMTR
+364 DMMLKWELSENMTR

-405 ISKCVGFADVIQLT
+405 ISKCIGFADVIQLT

-524 GMPDANAL
+524 AMPDANSL

-585 ISTFNVETLKEIEK
+585 VSTFNVETLKEIEK

-608 LEMEPDDEERAELQK
+608 LEMEPDDEEKAELQQ
-623 NIQISLQ
+623 NIQIALQ
-630 TKEIDIEDVIDIN
+630 TKEIDIEDAIDIKEI
-643 QVKNLK
+643 KNLK

-655 KLKRTEKAKKVQE
+655 KLKRKKKQEREQALVQ
-668 AQQANIQAQAQANA
+668 QNIQAQAQANA
-682 QLAEK
+682 ESSEK

-699 TAEKVAIEQAKAGFE
+699 TAEKVAIEQAKSNFE

-731 EFEYNIQLSQANVA
+731 EFQYNIQLAQAAGA

-757 KDKRI
+757 KDKRVKI
-762 EKEGTQQSEM
+762 QGTQQSEL
-772 IQQRQTEGMPK
+772 IEQRQNQGMPK
-783 NFESSGNDVMGGF
+783 NFESQGNDVMGGF
-796 GDLSSFGPS
+796 DLSSFDPS